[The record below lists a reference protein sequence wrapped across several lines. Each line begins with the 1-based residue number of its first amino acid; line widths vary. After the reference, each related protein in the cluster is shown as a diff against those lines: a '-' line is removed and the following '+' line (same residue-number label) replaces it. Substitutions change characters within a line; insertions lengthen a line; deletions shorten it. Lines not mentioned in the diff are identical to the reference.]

1 LPEDAHP
8 APVPHIAV
16 GEVAAARGAGWIGG
30 GFAIFRRQPL
40 VWSGLAIGWLVM
52 TFGLLLIPF
61 IGGVIANF
69 LQPVFFASFALAA
82 RRQLGDQRVEMGD
95 LFLGFRPHARP
106 LVALGA
112 VLLIAQIAI
121 LALMVLLGFPT
132 AVGEADRLPTVE
144 DYARAL
150 QGKEWIVVVGFA
162 LSAVVKGA
170 LWFAPALIAFHGLS
184 TSHAIRWSVYAALSN
199 FGAMIVYG
207 LALLA
212 MFFVA
217 VIPWGLGLFVAIPVM
232 LASTYV
238 GYRDVFEK

>member
-1 LPEDAHP
+1 MDEATG
-8 APVPHIAV
+8 APRIAV
-16 GEVAAARGAGWIGG
+16 GEVSAARGAGWIGG

-40 VWSGLAIGWLVM
+40 VWAGLAMGWIVVTL
-52 TFGLLLIPF
+52 GLLLIPF
-61 IGGVIANF
+61 LGGVLANF

-82 RRQLGDQRVEMGD
+82 RRQLAGERLDMGD
-95 LFLGFRPHARP
+95 LFTGFRPHARP
-106 LVALGA
+106 LITLGA
-112 VLLIAQIAI
+112 ILLIAQIAI
-121 LALMVLLGFPT
+121 LALMVLIGFPT
-132 AVGEADRLPTVE
+132 AVGEPDKLPTVE

-150 QGKEWIVVVGFA
+150 QGKEWIVVLGFA

-199 FGAMIVYG
+199 IGAMLVYG
-207 LALLA
+207 LALGL

-232 LASTYV
+232 LTSTYA
-238 GYRDVFEK
+238 GYRDVFER